1 MPNIPENGPVS
12 YCCRLEHVLVCPPGA
27 HRANIAITVT
37 LGMPPYDMIEHAAQ
51 LLLEHL
57 KRALLLKKTP
67 KLVALSPAK

>member
-37 LGMPPYDMIEHAAQ
+37 LGMPPYDMIEHARNSCSSTSK
-51 LLLEHL
+51 E
-57 KRALLLKKTP
+57 R
-67 KLVALSPAK
+67 SF